1 MLGISVVMACP
12 TPNHHKHFRGFYNE
26 LLQDRNFLYKQMRG
40 FEPQTNLIRMELMT
54 DQFVSVTCTLWNE
67 PNGSLRI
74 SVDTYNKQQQQQH
87 VNKEEV
93 FGPFHGR
100 SVFECTRGTSSRW
113 KARTSISTYRQR
125 LIHVI

>member
-1 MLGISVVMACP
+1 
-12 TPNHHKHFRGFYNE
+12 
-26 LLQDRNFLYKQMRG
+26 MRG

-54 DQFVSVTCTLWNE
+54 NQFVSITCTLWNE

-100 SVFECTRGTSSRW
+100 SVFKCTLVYKLW
-113 KARTSISTYRQR
+113 WQVR
-125 LIHVI
+125 LTFCI